1 MEEEEKAPSTPKQSL
16 KREAPYDSA
25 TLDSARGLR
34 VADKKAPRRAVVLG
48 SGANK
53 AAAGVVTNL
62 GASLAKVQRDTPR
75 SSGRDATKTFEEML
89 PPPAEEDVA
98 AAYTSIGLRENLS
111 AAVEAVVS
119 GMRSLWSSATRQKDR
134 IFARKAEEEAVDW
147 ALMPVEDRV
156 LVVRAA
162 DQASTDTKAY
172 LKKVKTLSKAK
183 LAKFDAAGAALAG
196 FRGRLATAATKKNQT
211 VILRCGVRGKLAKP
225 PRTGCFSI
233 VLDADVPGKGLAGEI
248 KGFKT
253 PLIDARYVWPS
264 QAEMRRSALGKVDLM
279 VPSTATLASLDDFGQ
294 RLAAARANA
303 ETTAFVEA
311 ASEIFDRGHDAFEAR
326 CEAAATRTEE
336 LVEIYDRSL
345 ALSCIP
351 KASITG
357 QRCSLIADE
366 AGASYSYMKFLLII
380 DKDKDKIPE
389 GFTPTQFVPTM
400 MLWQLQEELDEQ
412 PPEERL
418 ADLFRRRKLHLQR
431 DKPTEELEL
440 FNEQKAA
447 ASSETLNYKLK
458 VPCFNQA
465 NWDEAERA
473 FNVAEAVRKGRQH
486 PVASARWR
494 LPLDPSMKLAPPAD
508 ALRKCKKYL
517 VLTDEVEFEELGEL
531 VKSLEHGAKCFPH
544 NYPVS

>member
-233 VLDADVPGKGLAGEI
+233 VLDADVPGKGLAGQIGSFRTVEV
-248 KGFKT
+248 
-253 PLIDARYVWPS
+253 DQQYVLPS
-264 QAEMRRSALGKVDLM
+264 YKEMFGSPLGKVGIRT
-279 VPSTATLASLDDFGQ
+279 PKSATAANLDSFSK
-294 RLAAARANA
+294 LLEAARANA
-303 ETTAFVEA
+303 ETMAYAEVA
-311 ASEIFDRGHDAFEAR
+311 GEIYDGGHDAFAAR
-326 CEAAATRTEE
+326 CKAATTRTEE
-336 LVEIYDRSL
+336 LVEVYERSL

-351 KASITG
+351 KAAITKT
-357 QRCSLIADE
+357 RCKLIADE
-366 AGASYSYMKFLLII
+366 AGHGYSQRFLELDSSIET
-380 DKDKDKIPE
+380 PE
-389 GFTPTQFVPTM
+389 GLTHTQFRPTRIM
-400 MLWQLQEELDEQ
+400 QKVEEELAEQ
-412 PPEERL
+412 PVEERL
-418 ADLFRRRKLHLQR
+418 ANLCRRRKLALQR
-431 DKPTEELEL
+431 DKPEEELLL

-473 FNVAEAVRKGRQH
+473 FNVAEAARKGKRH
-486 PVASARWR
+486 PVASARWG
-494 LPLDPSMKLAPPAD
+494 LPLDPSMKLAPAAN